1 MGIVKNYFI
10 VFLGV
15 LNARYDVKTPINVS
29 LKAFDNLL

>member
-15 LNARYDVKTPINVS
+15 LNARYGVDILLILDFNINI
-29 LKAFDNLL
+29 